1 MENIKYIF
9 SLFCLSIVS
18 FDTLNNVLIGI
29 NHTHNYLTYQPKCIK
44 WILTQK
50 KLNKHKKDLSI

>member
-1 MENIKYIF
+1 MESIKYIIG
-9 SLFCLSIVS
+9 LFCLSIVS
-18 FDTLNNVLIGI
+18 FDSLNNVIMSI
-29 NHTHNYLTYQPKCIK
+29 SHSHTDFSYNSKCIK